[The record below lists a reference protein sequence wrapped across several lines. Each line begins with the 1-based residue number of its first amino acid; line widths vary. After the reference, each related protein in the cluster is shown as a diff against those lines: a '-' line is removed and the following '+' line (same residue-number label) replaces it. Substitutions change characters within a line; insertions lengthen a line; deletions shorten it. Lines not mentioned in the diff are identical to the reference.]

1 MNKLANALK
10 LTSEQEFNMAV
21 YAQAAASMSNSQLE
35 EMLLE
40 VISQLMVQRNITR
53 QLIKERFQ

>member
-21 YAQAAASMSNSQLE
+21 YAQAAASMSKSQLE